1 MPGMCMTI
9 ELRGGSI
16 SRKKDRDLFRGEADD
31 YSSYGD
37 TEGDGTLE
45 GAVYGLFAAED
56 IVHPDAEVTGNGIL
70 TNTGVVYKKND
81 LVATA
86 ATDQDGNADF
96 LCYTEAPGVEY
107 DYTAGKIRKRT
118 DISWNGPGNLY
129 QENMEKNGN
138 WWIGRPLILG
148 KYYIKELSRSEGYEL
163 SVNGM
168 DQEITNRGAGFETP
182 GSVTDANG
190 TAVVTMPEL
199 TAAMEGDDGSGKGYD
214 ELPFT
219 VTSAGTA
226 GKNEDGGYEIFAY
239 GFPEGT
245 RFYRADAGE
254 ELVTGPHVTGTEEVI
269 VKDEAG
275 RIVWKRAE
283 SDSSDLL
290 YQPERDAAGNIT
302 GQEPVSRI
310 EPQILKAEQI
320 PEKIPMSLSNLSVD
334 EEDERFQVKL
344 EDCDLSDETSESFL
358 FLKAQTEEIL
368 GRNGYEVPVTAGGV
382 RSLEDMPVY
391 SRGSKKGPE
400 RSLGNDNRSGRA
412 GKKDRVWCSGA
423 GNYSACRKEFLCSGS
438 YEKHFHLV
446 SGTSPVELLRNRW
459 DQKRGCWLSGNAVCR
474 CIFYWKSQ
482 IFYLKSGKWEKDD
495 GQCLCGVRGSGKSP
509 LGVSGI

>member
-1 MPGMCMTI
+1 MDFEYILADAEEDGIRHLDPRDSEKYSHCNGAEDCGDAWHVYDHRTEGRI
-9 ELRGGSI
+9 HI
-16 SRKKDRDLFRGEADD
+16 TKKDRDLFRGEADD

-199 TAAMEGDDGSGKGYD
+199 AAAMEGDDGRGKGYD
-214 ELPFT
+214 ELPFS
-219 VTSAGTA
+219 VTSAGAA
-226 GKNEDGGYEIFAY
+226 GENGDGGYEIFAY
-239 GFPEGT
+239 GFSEGT
-245 RFYRADAGE
+245 KFYRVDTGE

-269 VKDEAG
+269 VKDGAG
-275 RIVWKRAE
+275 RTVWKRAE
-283 SDSSDLL
+283 SDTSDLL

-320 PEKIPMSLSNLSVD
+320 PEKIPMSLSNLSVN
-334 EEDERFQVKL
+334 E
-344 EDCDLSDETSESFL
+344 
-358 FLKAQTEEIL
+358 
-368 GRNGYEVPVTAGGV
+368 
-382 RSLEDMPVY
+382 
-391 SRGSKKGPE
+391 
-400 RSLGNDNRSGRA
+400 
-412 GKKDRVWCSGA
+412 
-423 GNYSACRKEFLCSGS
+423 
-438 YEKHFHLV
+438 
-446 SGTSPVELLRNRW
+446 
-459 DQKRGCWLSGNAVCR
+459 
-474 CIFYWKSQ
+474 
-482 IFYLKSGKWEKDD
+482 
-495 GQCLCGVRGSGKSP
+495 
-509 LGVSGI
+509 

>member
-1 MPGMCMTI
+1 M
-9 ELRGGSI
+9 
-16 SRKKDRDLFRGEADD
+16 
-31 YSSYGD
+31 
-37 TEGDGTLE
+37 
-45 GAVYGLFAAED
+45 
-56 IVHPDAEVTGNGIL
+56 TGNGIL

-368 GRNGYEVPVTAGGV
+368 GRNGYEVPVTARRCPLTGG
-382 RSLEDMPVY
+382 Y
-391 SRGSKKGPE
+391 
-400 RSLGNDNRSGRA
+400 A
-412 GKKDRVWCSGA
+412 G
-423 GNYSACRKEFLCSGS
+423 L
-438 YEKHFHLV
+438 
-446 SGTSPVELLRNRW
+446 
-459 DQKRGCWLSGNAVCR
+459 
-474 CIFYWKSQ
+474 
-482 IFYLKSGKWEKDD
+482 
-495 GQCLCGVRGSGKSP
+495 
-509 LGVSGI
+509 